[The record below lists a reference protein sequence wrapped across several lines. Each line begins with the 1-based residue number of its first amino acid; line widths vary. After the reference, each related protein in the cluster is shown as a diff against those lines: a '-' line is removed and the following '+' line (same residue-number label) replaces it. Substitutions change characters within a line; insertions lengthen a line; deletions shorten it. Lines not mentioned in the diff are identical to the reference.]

1 MSTLKIAPV
10 RWFLGQTV
18 LPEHFVALQQGIDS
32 AVEFRA
38 RTCGLPMYGVA
49 QLSYNES
56 LLRDGVLA
64 LGEVSAVLADGV
76 IISVPGNC
84 SLAPLSLAAT
94 SATRVSV
101 YLHVLSDA
109 VSGQGNRTY
118 DSDPRVVERV
128 VQRAVL
134 SINDSVEGSR
144 AVLRLGDFEK
154 GVAGSWALTPT
165 YVPPLLQVG
174 NTPHLL
180 PALATLEAQVGALE
194 PQLAAQL
201 QDTFLRPDRLS
212 TIRRC
217 LAALYRMQ
225 TLLVD
230 LRSRVPMHPYDVHA
244 ALREL
249 YWEACCFHEVVPDQP
264 VLPYRHDSLAS
275 CFGTVLRLL
284 QQALRPVYARS
295 THLRFSRSNGLFTLS
310 GLPSELKDAQEVYL
324 LVQRPTLHERI
335 AMEDIKL
342 SCTSRLALV
351 HRLVLRGVPYK
362 YVERPPFQHTFG
374 PEVDFYQL
382 QSGDEWDH
390 ALRESSVALYVHPV
404 LERANVFLYW
414 R

>member
-18 LPEHFVALQQGIDS
+18 LPEHFVALQQLAEA
-32 AVEFRA
+32 AVEFRG
-38 RTCGLPMYGVA
+38 RMQGLPMYGIA
-49 QLSYNES
+49 YLSYNEA

-64 LGEVSAVLADGV
+64 IGELSAVLPDGLV
-76 IISVPGNC
+76 ISVPGGC
-84 SLAPLSLAAT
+84 SLAPLSLVAT

-101 YLHVLSDA
+101 YLHILGDT

-128 VQRAVL
+128 LHRAVL
-134 SINDSVEGSR
+134 SITDHVDNSR

-154 GVAGSWALTPT
+154 GVAGSFSLAGT
-165 YVPPLLQVG
+165 YVPPLLQVAT
-174 NTPHLL
+174 TPYLL
-180 PALATLEAQVGALE
+180 PAMAILEAQVNALE
-194 PQLAAQL
+194 PQLVAQL

-217 LAALYRMQ
+217 LTALYRAQ
-225 TLLVD
+225 TLFAD
-230 LRSRVPMHPYDVHA
+230 LRNRIAHHPHDVFA
-244 ALREL
+244 ALRDL
-249 YWEACCFHEVVPDQP
+249 YLEACCFHEVVPDQP
-264 VLPYRHDSLAS
+264 VLPYQHDALAS
-275 CFGTVLRLL
+275 CFGTVVRLL
-284 QQALRPVYARS
+284 QQALRPVYTRS
-295 THLRFSRSNGLFTLS
+295 THLRFSRNNGLFTLG
-310 GLPSELKDAQEVYL
+310 GLPSELKDAQEVFL
-324 LVQRPTLHERI
+324 LVQRPTLHTRI
-335 AMEDIKL
+335 SIDDIKV

-351 HRLVLRGVPYK
+351 HRLVLRGVPFK

-390 ALRESSVALYVHPV
+390 VLRESSVALYVHPV

>member
-18 LPEHFVALQQGIDS
+18 LPEHFVALQQIVD
-32 AVEFRA
+32 AAAEFRA
-38 RTCGLPMYGVA
+38 RTHGLPMYGLA
-49 QLSYNES
+49 QLSYNET
-56 LLRDGVLA
+56 LLRDGVLSV
-64 LGEVSAVLADGV
+64 GELSAVLADGTV
-76 IISVPGNC
+76 ISVPGNC
-84 SLAPLSLAAT
+84 SVSPLSLVAT

-101 YLHVLSDA
+101 YLHVLSDV
-109 VSGQGNRTY
+109 VSSQGNRAY

-128 VQRAVL
+128 VHRAVL
-134 SINDSVEGSR
+134 SINDHVDASR
-144 AVLRLGDFEK
+144 ASLRLGDFEK
-154 GVAGSWALTPT
+154 GVAGSWALSAS

-180 PALATLEAQVGALE
+180 PALGVLEAQINALE

-217 LAALYRMQ
+217 LLALYRAQ
-225 TLLVD
+225 SWLAD

-249 YWEACCFHEVVPDQP
+249 YLEACCFHEVIPEQP
-264 VLPYRHDSLAS
+264 VLVYRHDSLGT

-284 QQALRPVYARS
+284 QQALRPVYTRS
-295 THLRFSRSNGLFTLS
+295 THLRFSRSNGLFSLS
-310 GLPSELKDAQEVYL
+310 GLPSELKDAQEVFL

-335 AMEDIKL
+335 PLDDIKL

-351 HRLVLRGVPYK
+351 HRLVLRGVPFK
-362 YVERPPFQHTFG
+362 HVERPPFQHTFG

-390 ALRESSVALYVHPV
+390 VLRESSVALYVHPV

>member
-18 LPEHFVALQQGIDS
+18 LPEHFVALQQLTDAAI
-32 AVEFRA
+32 EFRA
-38 RTCGLPMYGVA
+38 RMSGLPMHGLA

-56 LLRDGVLA
+56 LLRDGVLS
-64 LGEVSAVLADGV
+64 LGELSAVLPDGTP
-76 IISVPGNC
+76 ISVPGNC
-84 SLAPLSLAAT
+84 SLGSLSLVAT

-118 DSDPRVVERV
+118 DSDPRVVERI

-134 SINDSVEGSR
+134 SISDSVDGSR

-154 GVAGSWALTPT
+154 GVAGSWALSTS
-165 YVPPLLQVG
+165 YVPPLLHVG
-174 NTPHLL
+174 STPHLQ
-180 PALATLEAQVGALE
+180 PALAALEAQINALE

-217 LAALYRMQ
+217 LAALYRSQ
-225 TLLVD
+225 CLLAD
-230 LRSRVPMHPYDVHA
+230 LRNRIPMHPYDVHA

-249 YWEACCFHEVVPDQP
+249 YLEACCFHEVIPDQP
-264 VLPYRHDSLAS
+264 VLPYLHDNLAG

-295 THLRFSRSNGLFTLS
+295 THLRFQRSNGLFTLS

-324 LVQRPTLHERI
+324 LVQRPTLHGRI
-335 AMEDIKL
+335 ALDDVKV

-351 HRLVLRGVPYK
+351 HRLVLRGVPFK
-362 YVERPPFQHTFG
+362 HVERPPFQHTFG

-390 ALRESSVALYVHPV
+390 VLRESSLALYVHPA

>member
-18 LPEHFVALQQGIDS
+18 LPEHFVALQQLAEA
-32 AVEFRA
+32 AVEFRG
-38 RTCGLPMYGVA
+38 RMQGLPAYGIA
-49 QLSYNES
+49 YLSYNES

-64 LGEVSAVLADGV
+64 IGELSAVLPDGMV
-76 IISVPGNC
+76 ISVPGGC
-84 SLAPLSLAAT
+84 SLAPLSLVAT

-101 YLHVLSDA
+101 YLHILGDT

-128 VQRAVL
+128 LQRAVL
-134 SINDSVEGSR
+134 SITDHVDNSR

-154 GVAGSWALTPT
+154 GVAGSFSLAGT
-165 YVPPLLQVG
+165 YVPPLLQVAT
-174 NTPHLL
+174 TPYLL
-180 PALATLEAQVGALE
+180 PALTLLEAQVSALE
-194 PQLAAQL
+194 PQLVAQL

-217 LAALYRMQ
+217 LTALYRAQ
-225 TLLVD
+225 ALFAD
-230 LRSRVPMHPYDVHA
+230 QRNRIAHHPHDVFA
-244 ALREL
+244 ALRDL
-249 YWEACCFHEVVPDQP
+249 YLEACCFHEVVPEQP
-264 VLPYRHDSLAS
+264 VLPYQHDALAS
-275 CFGTVLRLL
+275 CFGTVVRLL
-284 QQALRPVYARS
+284 QQALRPVYTRS
-295 THLRFSRSNGLFTLS
+295 THLRFSRNNGLFTL
-310 GLPSELKDAQEVYL
+310 GALPSELKDAQEVFL
-324 LVQRPTLHERI
+324 LVQRPTLHTRI
-335 AMEDIKL
+335 SIDDIKV

-351 HRLVLRGVPYK
+351 HRLVLRGVPFK

-390 ALRESSVALYVHPV
+390 VLRESSVALYVHPV
-404 LERANVFLYW
+404 LERAHVFLYW

>member
-18 LPEHFVALQQGIDS
+18 LPEHFVALQQLID
-32 AVEFRA
+32 AVGEFRTRLA
-38 RTCGLPMYGVA
+38 GLPCHGIA
-49 QLSYNES
+49 QFSYNEA
-56 LLRDGVLA
+56 LLRDGVLS
-64 LGEVSAVLADGV
+64 LGELAAVLPDGAL
-76 IISVPGNC
+76 ISVPGNS
-84 SLAPLSLAAT
+84 SLGPLSLSAT

-118 DSDPRVVERV
+118 DSDPRVVERL
-128 VQRAVL
+128 VQRATL

-154 GVAGSWALTPT
+154 GVAGSWSLSPSYIPPILHVGSTP
-165 YVPPLLQVG
+165 YLQPPL
-174 NTPHLL
+174 
-180 PALATLEAQVGALE
+180 ASLEAQVSALE
-194 PQLAAQL
+194 PQLVAQL
-201 QDTFLRPDRLS
+201 QDTFLRPDRLA

-217 LAALYRMQ
+217 LCALYRMQ
-225 TLLVD
+225 SLLSD
-230 LRSRVPMHPYDVHA
+230 LRSRVPLHPYDLHA
-244 ALREL
+244 ALRDL
-249 YWEACCFHEVVPDQP
+249 YLEACCFHEVIPDQP
-264 VLPYRHDSLAS
+264 ILPYQHDNLAG
-275 CFGTVLRLL
+275 CFGTVFRLL

-310 GLPSELKDAQEVYL
+310 GLPADLKDAQEVFL
-324 LVQRPTLHERI
+324 LVQRPTLHGRI
-335 AMEDIKL
+335 TIDDIKL

-351 HRLVLRGVPYK
+351 HRLVLRGVPFK

-382 QSGDEWDH
+382 QTGDEWDH
-390 ALRESSVALYVHPV
+390 VLRESSLALYVHPV

>member
-18 LPEHFVALQQGIDS
+18 LPEHFVALQKLIE
-32 AVEFRA
+32 AVGEFRS
-38 RTCGLPMYGVA
+38 RTAGLPSYGIA
-49 QLSYNES
+49 QLSYNEA
-56 LLRDGVLA
+56 LLRDGVLS
-64 LGEVSAVLADGV
+64 LSEISAVLNDGTLV
-76 IISVPGNC
+76 SVPGSC
-84 SLAPLSLAAT
+84 STGPLSLVAT

-109 VSGQGNRTY
+109 VSGHGNRTY
-118 DSDPRVVERV
+118 DSDPRVVERI

-134 SINDSVEGSR
+134 SINDSVDGSR

-154 GVAGSWALTPT
+154 GVAGSWSLSAS
-165 YVPPLLQVG
+165 YIPPLLQIG
-174 NTPHLL
+174 NTPHLQ
-180 PALATLEAQVGALE
+180 PALATLEAQVNALE
-194 PQLAAQL
+194 PQLVAQL

-217 LAALYRMQ
+217 LSALYRTQ
-225 TLLVD
+225 SWLAD
-230 LRSRVPMHPYDVHA
+230 LRNRVPMHPYDVFV
-244 ALREL
+244 ALRDL
-249 YWEACCFHEVVPDQP
+249 YLEACCFHEVVPDQP
-264 VLPYRHDSLAS
+264 LLPYQHEDLAS

-284 QQALRPVYARS
+284 GQALRPVYARS

-310 GLPSELKDAQEVYL
+310 GLPTDVKDAQEVFL
-324 LVQRPTLHERI
+324 LVQRPTLHGRI
-335 AMEDIKL
+335 VLDDIKL

-351 HRLVLRGVPYK
+351 HRLVLRGVPFK
-362 YVERPPFQHTFG
+362 YIERPPFQHTFG

-382 QSGDEWDH
+382 QTGDEWDH
-390 ALRESSVALYVHPV
+390 VLRESSLALYVHPV